1 VSHWTSSFED
11 AEERLLDLALAATP
25 EQRLEWLEEAQRFAL
40 ECGALTSPSVEDVPA
55 DNDARP
61 SRGSEPARPR

>member
-1 VSHWTSSFED
+1 MSHWTSSFED

-40 ECGALTSPSVEDVPA
+40 ERGTLTGPSVEGFPD
-55 DNDARP
+55 DDGARP
-61 SRGSEPARPR
+61 SRRSEPARPR